1 MGGSVCEQV
10 LLPQTETPNHFG
22 NGSCCRNRDDVHTCA
37 KCFAFASRHGLR
49 PLTARGAWSHHA
61 CRAPYLLLGN
71 ALLLP
76 QYSSQSSS
84 DCRASASQ
92 SQIVTT

>member
-1 MGGSVCEQV
+1 MVGSVCEQV
-10 LLPQTETPNHFG
+10 LLPQTETPNHFA
-22 NGSCCRNRDDVHTCA
+22 NGSCCRNRDVHSGRNVSRLP
-37 KCFAFASRHGLR
+37 SRHGLR